1 MRAIP
6 PELRRLM
13 TQHGVPG
20 TSVENIGTQL
30 RQQKQQHIAAYLK
43 MILTKHQLPES
54 DQDSHIINTQIL
66 LQQLHHKHQNASTE
80 YG

>member
-13 TQHGVPG
+13 TQHGVQG
-20 TSVENIGTQL
+20 TTAENIGTQL
-30 RQQKQQHIAAYLK
+30 RQQKQQHMAAYLK
-43 MILTKHQLPES
+43 MILTKLQLPEA
-54 DQDSHIINTQIL
+54 DTDSHIINTQIL
-66 LQQLHHKHQNASTE
+66 LQQLHHKHQNADTQ